1 MVIFLKTDGNGKGD
15 AQIITP
21 EVVYQGSDNVT
32 DITVIAPFSAQTAM
46 SIGFILPDGLYW
58 FARPLDPNDPH
69 SGGNYAPMVFVKQDF
84 TTKANVWKYTL
95 PRSVT
100 EMHGVVQIALNAA
113 YMDGETQKANCT
125 SFLCDFTVQES
136 VVPSLPAT
144 EPPADVYELLRQY
157 LAYLDARTANVP
169 NLVKSIQ
176 QTASNAFTFTKN
188 NGDVSKPI
196 VFGKAGYD
204 PIYDVAAYVGEIAGP
219 TEENPNGE
227 WQPNNPTNPTSYS
240 HVIDAD
246 THGQMQEGVSAD
258 DLWVSFV
265 SANGTGFDG
274 VYQGY
279 TVDAAGNI
287 TITATT
293 PVALTVRVWNGK
305 GLTDEISREQ
315 IIEETERAQN
325 AEQML
330 NADIVAEKSRA
341 VMEERDLQAQI
352 DEIIQSGHDA
362 IAREQIASEIE
373 RAATAEMEL
382 DEKIVSNTSDI
393 NSLRKDFAN
402 ESHFRGYLMTNDEVR
417 SLIATPNDFAYSAQS
432 GTVWVYTGV
441 AWIDSGEKVPDQIS
455 PASNVL
461 PLMDGVAE
469 VGNATSY
476 ARADHRHPMD
486 STRASTAIATQI
498 SSGLMSAE
506 DKKKLDELMVGSV
519 TGVKGNE
526 ESDYRTGNVN
536 ITPSN
541 IGALSIKGGT
551 IGNEQANIAVS
562 PGFIQVTGKSNQT
575 VTYGMQVGNGF
586 GDGIIIRHDKIILTP
601 LEDYK
606 IVIGSNTGEVP
617 SLVFNENGSVNM
629 PNGVKDGD
637 QRVYSP
643 NNPPP
648 IDKLLAYPIG
658 ALYISTSSTS
668 PASLFGGSWTSI
680 TSGYYLR
687 TVTSGSG
694 NYYPAGLPNI
704 SGSFEC
710 IAYMDNR
717 TGTGALKNTD
727 PTNGSTFIS
736 SGTGT
741 KNNRYAPYSFD
752 ASRSN
757 SLYGNSTTVTPQ
769 NYTVYMWRRT
779 A

>member
-1 MVIFLKTDGNGKGD
+1 MVIFLKTDGVGKGD

-46 SIGFILPDGLYW
+46 SIGFILPNGLYW
-58 FARPLDPNDPH
+58 FAPPLDPNDPH

-125 SFLCDFTVQES
+125 SFLCSFTVQES
-136 VVPSLPAT
+136 VVPMPPAT

-169 NLVKSIQ
+169 NLVADIN
-176 QTASNAFTFTKN
+176 QTASNAFTYTDNK
-188 NGDVSKPI
+188 GVVSAPI
-196 VFGKAGYD
+196 VFGDKEYD
-204 PIYDVAAYVGEIAGP
+204 PTYVSAASVINVPADA
-219 TEENPNGE
+219 
-227 WQPNNPTNPTSYS
+227 WQQPVSGGAYS
-240 HVIDAD
+240 VVITAAQ
-246 THGQMQEGVSAD
+246 HGQLHDGATAS
-258 DLWVSFV
+258 DLWLSFSSNDGADV
-265 SANGTGFDG
+265 EG

-279 TVDAAGNI
+279 TINTAGDI
-287 TITATT
+287 TLTVAT
-293 PVALTVRVWNGK
+293 PIALTVRVWNGK

-382 DEKIVSNTSDI
+382 DEKIASNTSDI

-441 AWIDSGEKVPDQIS
+441 AWIDSGQKVPDQIS

-506 DKKKLDELMVGSV
+506 DKKKLDELMVGGV

-551 IGNEQANIAVS
+551 IGSEQTNISVR

-575 VTYGMQVGNGF
+575 VTYGMQVWNGF
-586 GDGIIIRHDKIILTP
+586 GCGMIIRHDKIILTP

-606 IVIGSNTGEVP
+606 IVIGSNTGDIP
-617 SLVFNENGSVNM
+617 SLVFNKNGSVNM